1 MFKIIN
7 CERLSAEKFRLVV
20 ETDDYSLF
28 TSLSR
33 LNSLVDF
40 AKSLRYQSKISLRI
54 KDQEL
59 TRDVRF
65 LAAEAD
71 RAMILNLFETTEG
84 ATTRIRMNI
93 VLRQLVAA
101 GRDWMRLDT
110 VISILKIA
118 REERKAAISK
128 KAGRTA
134 AAPHHSS
141 MSRPRSLV
149 ALGRPAVASPLDLK
163 VGRYTESGVA

>member
-7 CERLSAEKFRLVV
+7 CERLPEQRFRLVV

-33 LNSLVDF
+33 LESLVTF
-40 AKSLRYQSKISLRI
+40 AGSLRYQSKIALSI

-59 TRDVRF
+59 TRDVRL
-65 LAAEAD
+65 LAAKAD

-84 ATTRIRMNI
+84 ATPRIRMNI

-101 GRDWMRLDT
+101 GRDWMRLDA

-118 REERKAAISK
+118 RDERKAVISK
-128 KAGRTA
+128 KAGRSVA
-134 AAPHHSS
+134 GPHHSS
-141 MSRPRSLV
+141 TSRPGSLV